1 MSDLRDGP
9 GKIWVVSDTHLR
21 SGQILPD
28 SFSQRVGREDIIIHL
43 GDFISPEIVN
53 QLRKLARLEAV
64 SGNCDP
70 PAVRN
75 QFQSERIIRIA
86 DFRIALTHGRGGPA
100 ETLSRVKND
109 FNGRVD
115 VALFG
120 HTHAIH
126 HSKSDGTIFFNPG
139 SLTQSR
145 KGPGSFGLL
154 HLETGGIWGEII
166 EV

>member
-28 SFSQRVGREDIIIHL
+28 SFTTRVGREDIIIHL
-43 GDFISPEIVN
+43 GDFISPDIVN
-53 QLRKLARLEAV
+53 QFRKLARLEAV

-70 PAVRN
+70 LLVKN
-75 QFQSERIIRIA
+75 QFQGEKIVRIA

-100 ETLSRVKND
+100 ETFSRVKND
-109 FNGRVD
+109 FKGKVD
-115 VALFG
+115 VVLFG
-120 HTHAIH
+120 HTHVTH
-126 HSKSDGTIFFNPG
+126 HSKSDGTLFFNPG
-139 SLTQSR
+139 SMTQSR

-154 HLETGGIWGEII
+154 HLEIGGIWGEIF